1 MRNNWK
7 ANNVIS
13 IFMFSFRLLY
23 SSSTAGSSSPD
34 IIRTVGAEMQG
45 CCVEMQGCRASEGF
59 LLVELYLINRSLQN
73 GNKLLNYKET
83 ATMFSIS
90 CFGEIRVYNTME
102 IKGGIFVIYIYQ
114 ECCLLGSLRELH
126 TCGIN
131 VF

>member
-1 MRNNWK
+1 
-7 ANNVIS
+7 
-13 IFMFSFRLLY
+13 
-23 SSSTAGSSSPD
+23 
-34 IIRTVGAEMQG
+34 MQG

-73 GNKLLNYKET
+73 RNKLLNYKET

-102 IKGGIFVIYIYQ
+102 IRGGIFVIYQ

-126 TCGIN
+126 TCEN
-131 VF
+131 NAF